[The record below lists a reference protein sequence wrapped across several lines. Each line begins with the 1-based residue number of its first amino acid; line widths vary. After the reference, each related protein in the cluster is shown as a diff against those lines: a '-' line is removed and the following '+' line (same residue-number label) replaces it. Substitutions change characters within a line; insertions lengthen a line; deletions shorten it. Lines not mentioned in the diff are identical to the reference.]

1 MDCDTVF
8 QGDRCPGCSSESFF
22 PLSRWVQPA
31 REAETV
37 SISKKAKKAS
47 MLLLGS
53 GVAFAAWKFF
63 SKPDGKSDKPASESR
78 KREEHGSKDK

>member
-8 QGDRCPGCSSESFF
+8 EGDRCPSCTSESFF
-22 PLSRWVQPA
+22 PLSRWIQPA
-31 REAETV
+31 REAETTKA
-37 SISKKAKKAS
+37 SSKAKKAS

-63 SKPDGKSDKPASESR
+63 SKPDGKQKKANPDAGPGK
-78 KREEHGSKDK
+78 SKS